1 MKLASALSP
10 HFDNDVRARGASY
23 YRLGAVR
30 IKRGNATGVEAGVR
44 GSRVYDVEIAW
55 DGRRLTLF
63 CDCPYYED
71 VGACK
76 HIWATILAADAQ
88 NYFTAITRL
97 NPMDISFD
105 EMHDE
110 DEPDEDPPYYAPIA
124 RPTPVFKPQVQVA
137 PPAWLQR
144 LNEIVPAGS
153 LASTAWPAQR
163 ELLYIVDAADSIAR
177 GSLILDLKTREPKL
191 KGGWK
196 KPGVPQ
202 ISRAVLA
209 GGAENQI
216 GCVLLLGIWPK
227 PWKAIGRSTGT
238 LEASSL

>member
-1 MKLASALSP
+1 MKLASVLSN
-10 HFDNDVRARGASY
+10 HFEDDIRARGASY

-55 DGRRLTLF
+55 DGGRLTLF

-76 HIWATILAADAQ
+76 HIWATVLAADAQ

-97 NPMDISFD
+97 NPRDISFD
-105 EMHDE
+105 ETPGPE
-110 DEPDEDPPYYAPIA
+110 DDDAVELEDAPPYYHRPAP
-124 RPTPVFKPQVQVA
+124 VYKPQPQVA
-137 PPAWLQR
+137 PPAWRQR

-153 LASTAWPAQR
+153 LASTAWLAQR
-163 ELLYIVDAADSIAR
+163 ELLYIVDVPASIAR
-177 GSLILDLKTREPKL
+177 GSLALDLKTREPRL

-196 KPGVPQ
+196 KPATPQ
-202 ISRAVLA
+202 IGRAVLSKLPDPA
-209 GGAENQI
+209 DRHILG
-216 GCVLLLGIWPK
+216 LL
-227 PWKAIGRSTGT
+227 
-238 LEASSL
+238 

>member
-10 HFDNDVRARGASY
+10 HFDNDVRARGASYYRLGADIIIEVGRECDNDVRARGASY

-97 NPMDISFD
+97 NPIDISFD

-124 RPTPVFKPQVQVA
+124 RPTP
-137 PPAWLQR
+137 
-144 LNEIVPAGS
+144 
-153 LASTAWPAQR
+153 
-163 ELLYIVDAADSIAR
+163 
-177 GSLILDLKTREPKL
+177 
-191 KGGWK
+191 
-196 KPGVPQ
+196 
-202 ISRAVLA
+202 
-209 GGAENQI
+209 
-216 GCVLLLGIWPK
+216 
-227 PWKAIGRSTGT
+227 
-238 LEASSL
+238 

>member
-76 HIWATILAADAQ
+76 HIWATILAADAH

-110 DEPDEDPPYYAPIA
+110 DEPDEDRSEERRVGKECRSRWSPYH
-124 RPTPVFKPQVQVA
+124 
-137 PPAWLQR
+137 
-144 LNEIVPAGS
+144 
-153 LASTAWPAQR
+153 
-163 ELLYIVDAADSIAR
+163 
-177 GSLILDLKTREPKL
+177 
-191 KGGWK
+191 
-196 KPGVPQ
+196 
-202 ISRAVLA
+202 
-209 GGAENQI
+209 
-216 GCVLLLGIWPK
+216 
-227 PWKAIGRSTGT
+227 
-238 LEASSL
+238 